1 VRAADGSGTSIR
13 LTFTVQPPSLAL
25 APAMAANNAPMSLNM
40 SGFRAKEAVA
50 IRWYALT
57 GASYSTLRTVTMSE
71 KGGAAV
77 SLTVPKGAGTG
88 GHRVEAV
95 GRTSGLV
102 AWSTLT
108 VIKPGELRYLD
119 QGTAG
124 CKRIAFIFDVGIGN
138 TFDTGILTTLAA
150 NDVPATMFLMGWWAD
165 RYPALARRLA
175 ADGYV
180 IGSHGYAAQEL
191 TARSDSAIAS
201 DIRAA
206 TKAITKATGV
216 PPERWFTPYA
226 AAIDTRVKTVIA
238 KEGYVPVGWRVPAN
252 DYAASATEEDVYRR
266 VVNGAYDGA
275 IVEFHIDGPATR
287 TSTGRALPRII
298 KTLRDR
304 GYQFVTIPEMAL
316 RCSSISANS
325 ADLAVPVNALF
336 INNGSPP
343 SAILLQER
351 IASARPSD
359 ESLIARTLIW
369 ARELRAPF
377 L

>member
-1 VRAADGSGTSIR
+1 V
-13 LTFTVQPPSLAL
+13 
-25 APAMAANNAPMSLNM
+25 
-40 SGFRAKEAVA
+40 
-50 IRWYALT
+50 
-57 GASYSTLRTVTMSE
+57 
-71 KGGAAV
+71 
-77 SLTVPKGAGTG
+77 
-88 GHRVEAV
+88 
-95 GRTSGLV
+95 
-102 AWSTLT
+102 
-108 VIKPGELRYLD
+108 RYLD
-119 QGTAG
+119 QGAAG

-138 TFDTGILTTLAA
+138 TFDTGILATLAA

-175 ADGYV
+175 NDGYV

-191 TARSDSAIAS
+191 TSRSDAAIAS

-226 AAIDTRVKTVIA
+226 AAIDNRVKAVIA

-316 RCSSISANS
+316 RCTSASLSDVGTAMTTSIDHSEAIRTQGRQS
-325 ADLAVPVNALF
+325 
-336 INNGSPP
+336 ITPP
-343 SAILLQER
+343 NLNTL
-351 IASARPSD
+351 SARTQVRHAH
-359 ESLIARTLIW
+359 ARRTHKPAPGQI
-369 ARELRAPF
+369 RAGVISF
-377 L
+377 MSFQASQ